1 MKTPARDKQR
11 GIALITV
18 LIAIAI
24 TLVISNDFGT
34 ATNIDMTAAANYR
47 DQMRAHFLARSAQ
60 NLAELI
66 FRVQAS
72 LDRPATR
79 QKLKQMF
86 GAPVQLTDFADQIIV
101 PFCGDDEQMEATV
114 GFNSKDREGL
124 GAEIGT
130 CGFNGPFETE
140 DSKINLNCAN
150 AGGDGKVA
158 ERVLIAMQS
167 LFYLQAYD
175 TVFEEP
181 DAEGWR
187 RDRDTQAN
195 ALVDY
200 IDKDSQRGV
209 AKAGGGAGG
218 EDYGYESLK
227 DRYEPKN
234 TYLDSIGELN
244 MVRGVDDRFWSLF
257 GDAFTVYGDCKVNF
271 PALTDPK
278 LIAAIL
284 AMSVKKENQ
293 NQPTLIDQRKL
304 YMLAA
309 IVAKAKQFGESFE
322 NAQDVKEFVADPM
335 QSITMLA
342 SSGGLAGSAANN
354 ALAQGI
360 GLAPGEKV
368 GLDIDAGLLGSF
380 VTFEPKRTYRIEA
393 YGEVQRKQKD
403 AEGKP
408 VFPPIRKTVTGV
420 WHMGTTPQNTRKQDP
435 NYPKGAWQFLR
446 ED

>member
-1 MKTPARDKQR
+1 MKLTKRNKQR
-11 GIALITV
+11 GVALLSV
-18 LIAIAI
+18 MIAIAI
-24 TLVISNDFGT
+24 TIVISNQFGT
-34 ATNIDMTAAANYR
+34 STSTDMIAAANYR
-47 DQMRAHFLARSAQ
+47 DEMRAHFLARSAT
-60 NLAELI
+60 NLAELVVRI
-66 FRVQAS
+66 QQRLDNVQA
-72 LDRPATR
+72 LRG
-79 QKLKQMF
+79 Q
-86 GAPVQLTDFADQIIV
+86 VQITDYADQLV
-101 PFCGDDEQMEATV
+101 LPFCGSDAEVKDAI
-114 GFNSKDREGL
+114 GFSTSQIKGL
-124 GAEIGT
+124 GADIGT
-130 CGFNGPFETE
+130 CGFNGPFLTE
-140 DSKINLNCAN
+140 DSKININCSNVDASWQVTKS
-150 AGGDGKVA
+150 AIDA
-158 ERVLIAMQS
+158 LM
-167 LFYLQAYD
+167 FFTAYD
-175 TVFEEP
+175 SVFDDN
-181 DAEGWR
+181 DAEGWH
-187 RDRDTQAN
+187 RDRAMQSA
-195 ALVDY
+195 ALLDYVDQNTMHAR
-200 IDKDSQRGV
+200 DRGTT
-209 AKAGGGAGG
+209 

-234 TYLDSIGELN
+234 TYIDSIGELK

-257 GDAFTVYGDCKVNF
+257 GDSFTVYGDCKVNF

-322 NAQDVKEFVADPM
+322 NANDVKEFVADPM

-360 GLAPGEKV
+360 GLQPGEKV

-393 YGEVQRKQKD
+393 YGEVERKQKNAD
-403 AEGKP
+403 GTP